1 MWTQVAKWY
10 LGSWKGGNDPLYL
23 AYPTKNTP
31 LSVGNSMTNDFNH
44 IGAFAGSDLLSCLMK
59 DLLSYAW
66 WVPTDFKGI
75 EGFKC
80 SPHGCVFRVP
90 A

>member
-1 MWTQVAKWY
+1 
-10 LGSWKGGNDPLYL
+10 
-23 AYPTKNTP
+23 
-31 LSVGNSMTNDFNH
+31 MTNDFNH

-75 EGFKC
+75 EGLMFTTWVC
-80 SPHGCVFRVP
+80 FQGPSLVNSSIRLVFHLVSHVYP
-90 A
+90 AFSKKQTHP